1 LSALLMDKIAGLG
14 RSSLDAGVGDNAVG
28 GMKGAP
34 RIFDGGDV
42 GRAKGPYTPLLQ
54 RERQES
60 VDVVNERYR
69 RRKGIPEPDP
79 EQEKDE
85 DGDE

>member
-1 LSALLMDKIAGLG
+1 
-14 RSSLDAGVGDNAVG
+14 
-28 GMKGAP
+28 
-34 RIFDGGDV
+34 V